1 MHISEF
7 KKAIKPSEAI
17 ENVLRNKDSRFVWF
31 PVINKKGSKFE
42 IGGCNHNGRLEIK
55 ASIPFYEENGE
66 PKPYEINGYLTTQFS
81 ICCGIATHPKDG
93 LSLPFEEF
101 KKAVKNK
108 DFTKS
113 GKVVKERV
121 EQRIVQYIEIKL

>member
-17 ENVLRNKDSRFVWF
+17 ENVLRNINSRFVWF
-31 PVINKKGSKFE
+31 PVVNKKGSKFE
-42 IGGCNHNGRLEIK
+42 IGGCYHNGRLEIK

-66 PKPYEINGYLTTQFS
+66 PTVYEINDFLKIQFS
-81 ICCGIATHPKDG
+81 ICCGTSCHPNDG
-93 LSLPFEEF
+93 LVLPFEEF
-101 KKAVKNK
+101 KKVVENK

-121 EQRIVQYIEIKL
+121 ETRIVKYTEIKL

>member
-17 ENVLRNKDSRFVWF
+17 ENVLRNTNSRFVWF

-42 IGGCNHNGRLEIK
+42 IGGCYHNGRLEIK

-66 PKPYEINGYLTTQFS
+66 PKFYKINSYMTTQFS
-81 ICCGIATHPKDG
+81 ICCGVSIHPKDG

-101 KKAVKNK
+101 KKAVENK

-113 GKVVKERV
+113 GKVVEERV
-121 EQRIVQYIEIKL
+121 ETRIVKYTEIKL

>member
-17 ENVLRNKDSRFVWF
+17 ENVLRNTNSRFVWF

-42 IGGCNHNGRLEIK
+42 IGGCYHNGILEIK

-66 PKPYEINGYLTTQFS
+66 PKFYKINSYMTTQFS
-81 ICCGIATHPKDG
+81 ICCGVAIHPKDG

-101 KKAVKNK
+101 KKAVENK

-113 GKVVKERV
+113 GKFVKERV
-121 EQRIVQYIEIKL
+121 ETRIVKYTEIKL

>member
-7 KKAIKPSEAI
+7 KKAVKPSEAI
-17 ENVLRNKDSRFVWF
+17 VRIAKNYTQKYIWF
-31 PVINKKGSKFE
+31 AVINKTGSKFE
-42 IGGCNHNGRLEIK
+42 IGGYNENGRMELK
-55 ASIPFYEENGE
+55 ASIPFYKENGE

-81 ICCGIATHPKDG
+81 ICCGISTHPKDG

-121 EQRIVQYIEIKL
+121 EQRIVEYTEIKL

>member
-17 ENVLRNKDSRFVWF
+17 ENVLRNTNSRFVWF

-42 IGGCNHNGRLEIK
+42 IGGCYHNGRLEIK
-55 ASIPFYEENGE
+55 ASIPFYKENGE
-66 PKPYEINGYLTTQFS
+66 PTVYEINNFLKIQFS

-113 GKVVKERV
+113 KKVLKERV
-121 EQRIVQYIEIKL
+121 EQRIIEYTEIKL